1 MLIVKNEFQN
11 LEMYLRKYDK
21 FIIST
26 HESPDADGLC
36 AEIAFAEL
44 LAFLGKEFTI
54 INSDPTPET
63 IEFIDIDHEITI
75 FNESAPPIEN
85 FGEYAQ
91 FVLDTNDYDN
101 IGAIYPILKDSVKDI
116 FIIDHHEGDIDK
128 STSHFIRATASST
141 CEMTYDIIQHY
152 KMPFTFKGAQ
162 AIYTGMLFDTGSFRY
177 PKTSP
182 HTYEIAAHCM
192 KMGVIPHVV
201 YENLYERNS
210 LSSFAL
216 RSKIASSMEILEG
229 GKLIVQSLTPQMLTD
244 TGAAFVEGEPSINT
258 PLTVSGVTVSLLV
271 KQDHTGPV
279 KISMRTKGDYDVANI
294 AIQNGGGGHKNAA
307 GFKSKLSFNEAHD
320 HAIDELQQL
329 IRSKA

>member
-1 MLIVKNEFQN
+1 MENGYRN
-11 LEMYLRKYDK
+11 LEAYLRNYDK

-26 HESPDADGLC
+26 HESPDADGLG

-44 LAFLGKEFTI
+44 LAFLGKKYII

-63 IEFIDIDHEITI
+63 IAFIDIDREITI
-75 FNESAPPIEN
+75 FDESAPPIEN
-85 FGEYAQ
+85 LSEYAQ

-101 IGAIYPILKDSVKDI
+101 IGSVYHMLKNSVGDI
-116 FIIDHHEGDIDK
+116 FIIDHHEGEINNK
-128 STSHFIRATASST
+128 LTSNFIRAGASSS
-141 CEMTYDIIQHY
+141 CEIVYDIIQYH
-152 KMPFTFKGAQ
+152 KMPLTFKSAQ

-182 HTYEIAAHCM
+182 HTYRIAAHCIE
-192 KMGVIPHVV
+192 MGVIPHVV

-216 RSKIASSMEILEG
+216 RSKIASSMEILED
-229 GKLIVQSLTPQMLTD
+229 GKLIVQSLTPQMLND
-244 TGAAFVEGEPSINT
+244 TGAIFAEGEPSINT
-258 PLTVSGVTVSLLV
+258 PLTVGGVVASLLV

-279 KISMRTKGDYDVANI
+279 KISMRTKGNYDVAEI

-307 GFKSKLSFNEAHD
+307 GFKSKLSFDEAYD
-320 HAIDELQQL
+320 HAANVMQQL
-329 IRSKA
+329 IKSKI